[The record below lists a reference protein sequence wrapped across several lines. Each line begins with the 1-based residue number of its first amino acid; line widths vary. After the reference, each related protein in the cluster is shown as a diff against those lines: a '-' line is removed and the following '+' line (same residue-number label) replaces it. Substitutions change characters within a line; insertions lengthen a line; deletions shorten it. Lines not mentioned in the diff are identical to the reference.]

1 MLQST
6 GPHRIPTNDVVV
18 LEIVKF
24 TFKFCRLC
32 HADCVSVRQ
41 RYGAVTEGDNA
52 MP

>member
-24 TFKFCRLC
+24 TFKC